1 MSMAPE
7 FSRPVRLDMLGS
19 APHALHLVADEAER
33 AALAQRFG
41 LVAID
46 RLEAEAEAFRK
57 GEAVEVRGRIRA
69 AVVQGCVATGA
80 PLPELLDEPF
90 AVRFVPEAQAL
101 AAEGEELEL
110 SEADCDV
117 IAYEGGA
124 VDLGEAVAE
133 TLILALD
140 PYPRSADADAV
151 LKAAGV
157 KSEEEAGPFA
167 ALASL
172 KDKLSKQ

>member
-7 FSRPVRLDMLGS
+7 FSRPVRLDMLGT
-19 APHALHLVADEAER
+19 APHALALVADAAER
-33 AALAQRFG
+33 TALAQRFG
-41 LVAID
+41 LVAIE
-46 RLEAEAEAFRK
+46 RLEAEAEAVRK
-57 GEAVEVRGRIRA
+57 GDAVEVSGRIRA
-69 AVVQGCVATGA
+69 AVVQACVATGV
-80 PLPELLDEPF
+80 PLPEMLDEPF
-90 AVRFVPEAQAL
+90 AVCFVPEAQVE

-110 SEADCDV
+110 SEEDCDM

-140 PYPRSADADAV
+140 PYPRCAEADAV

-172 KDKLSKQ
+172 KDKLSKS